1 LPIQK
6 SKTHTYLIE
15 KNKHNKTENKLN
27 KKIALKNI
35 KEIHPLEINPKK
47 KLNFSL
53 IIMSIIKI
61 IKILESKLI
70 ISISLKST
78 HKKKTFKIKWHHVL

>member
-1 LPIQK
+1 M
-6 SKTHTYLIE
+6 
-15 KNKHNKTENKLN
+15 N

-61 IKILESKLI
+61 IKI
-70 ISISLKST
+70 
-78 HKKKTFKIKWHHVL
+78 